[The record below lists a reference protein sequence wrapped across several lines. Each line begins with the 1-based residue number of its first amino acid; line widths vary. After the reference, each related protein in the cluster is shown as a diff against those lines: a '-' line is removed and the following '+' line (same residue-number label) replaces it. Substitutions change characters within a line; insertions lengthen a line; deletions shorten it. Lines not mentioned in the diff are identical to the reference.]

1 MKRSILTLV
10 LALGL
15 AGASLG
21 LSSNA
26 RAEAEVI
33 DAPSS
38 QLNLEVGQ
46 GRLIRLDRIP
56 ASIFLADPTI
66 ADIQVKSPTLVYIT
80 GKSAGLTTLLAV
92 DDRDA
97 PIINMNVAVHFSE
110 TQLRQDLKRL
120 LPNSQVEVSSV
131 NNTLVLSGVA
141 GSAAD
146 ALTAKTIAARYVP
159 DPNHLINTMAVD
171 APSQINLRVRMLEV
185 SRDIVKALGFNW
197 GSTAAPGQFS
207 FGLATGNATPS
218 ASPVSPLHTGGVDNL
233 LAGFKSGSVDINVVI
248 DALDSEGLITVLAE
262 PNLTAESGA
271 AASFLAGG
279 EYPVPVPQSLGV
291 TTIDYK
297 NYGVSL
303 GFVATLTDGG
313 RINMRVKPE
322 VSQLSNNGAITLG
335 GVTVPALTVR
345 RAETTVDLA
354 SGQSFAIAG
363 LMQNSVTH
371 GIQKFPGLGNI
382 PGLGLLFRSDKFE
395 RNEDELVVI
404 VTPYIVHPSKTRLS
418 GPTDGYIAP
427 TDAARVLEGA
437 DYTQQKPSPSAG
449 VARPAAGVPHAGK
462 VQP

>member
-1 MKRSILTLV
+1 MKRSILTPV

-21 LSSNA
+21 LSSTA

-38 QLNLEVGQ
+38 QLNLEAGQ

-120 LPNSQVEVSSV
+120 LPNSQIEVSSV

-146 ALTAKTIAARYVP
+146 ALTARTIAARYVP

-207 FGLATGNATPS
+207 FGLATGNSVLPPISPTLH
-218 ASPVSPLHTGGVDNL
+218 ASGVDNL
-233 LAGFKSGSVDINVVI
+233 LASFHSGNVDLNVVI

-262 PNLTAESGA
+262 PNLTAESGT

-322 VSQLSNNGAITLG
+322 VSQLSNNGAISVG
-335 GVTVPALTVR
+335 GVSVPALTVR

-371 GIQKFPGLGNI
+371 GIQKFPGLGSI
-382 PGLGLLFRSDKFE
+382 PGLGMFFRSDKFE

-449 VARPAAGVPHAGK
+449 VATPAAAVPHAGK